1 MSSKNTNKVV
11 FIISNVEN
19 LDEFHWELSELSR
32 KFPSVVFR
40 FKKHGGVNC
49 RYEDLPILEGEE
61 VTDTK

>member
-40 FKKHGGVNC
+40 FKQNGRVSC
-49 RYEDLPILEGEE
+49 PYEDLPILDEE